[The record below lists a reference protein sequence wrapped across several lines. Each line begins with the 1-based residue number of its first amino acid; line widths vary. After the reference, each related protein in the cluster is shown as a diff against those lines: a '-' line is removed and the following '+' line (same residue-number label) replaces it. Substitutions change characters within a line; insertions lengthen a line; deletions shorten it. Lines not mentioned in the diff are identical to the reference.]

1 MIHSDDFKIASSN
14 QIEHAINEKIH
25 KLRLSRNWT
34 REKLAQ
40 EAGVSSRT
48 IANLE
53 EGRGITFNT
62 VIRIMKAFGLQGNL
76 NVLFPDT
83 TIQPMELVETG
94 GKDRKRASVKRK
106 GTEKPAPKWKWKE

>member
-94 GKDRKRASVKRK
+94 GKDRKRERKEKRNRK
-106 GTEKPAPKWKWKE
+106 TSPKWKWKE